1 MATGTNRR
9 LGPALLME
17 MAEFASLPKD
27 TQRFIRRSLDIG
39 LRRSDAVQR
48 WGRDAGET
56 CRIRAQQ
63 RAYQWL
69 DGLSSLIP
77 DDDDIAA
84 AARLMGPLVALSA
97 FDLAEARLPDFA
109 SYRFL
114 YERLIGAA
122 VRPWLPS
129 AFCAAAALPHLHPL
143 DRRQLLDSLSE
154 SAMTAPGW
162 SAREPAFIPEWVDK
176 IEDSIEA

>member
-1 MATGTNRR
+1 MATSMNRR

-17 MAEFASLPKD
+17 MAEFAGFPKD

-39 LRRSDAVQR
+39 LHRGDPVQR
-48 WGRDAGET
+48 WSRDEGEA
-56 CRIRAQQ
+56 CRIRGQQ
-63 RAYQWL
+63 RAYRWL
-69 DGLSSLIP
+69 DGISTLIP

-129 AFCAAAALPHLHPL
+129 AFCAAAALPHLHPV
-143 DRRQLLDSLSE
+143 DRRQLLDSLSGA
-154 SAMTAPGW
+154 AMTAPGW
-162 SAREPAFIPEWVDK
+162 SGREPAFIPEWVDK
-176 IEDSIEA
+176 VEDSIEV